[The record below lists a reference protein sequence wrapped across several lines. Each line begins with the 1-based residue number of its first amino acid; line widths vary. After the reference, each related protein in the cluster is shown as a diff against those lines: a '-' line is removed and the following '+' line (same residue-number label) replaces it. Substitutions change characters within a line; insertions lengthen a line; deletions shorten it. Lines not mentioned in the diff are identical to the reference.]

1 MVTGTV
7 EVTDKIEDHY
17 LATLREWK
25 HFDAE
30 WYAREYPDVGMLG
43 LDPAYHYL
51 WLGAKMG
58 RRPSAGITRLP
69 SRSLKID
76 ELVRDIER
84 SQASDDTLFHETL
97 QDEHVGRRTA
107 EFIEPGIVDAGTVQ
121 GLRIGV
127 QAHMYY
133 ADLAEEFI
141 WHLSQIPCQFDLYA
155 SVANETDRRRVEGL
169 FSTIP
174 NAARVEVR
182 VVPNVGRDI
191 APFLVEF
198 GRELAQY
205 DIVCHIQTKKSLYN
219 HGSTD
224 GWRESTLHSLFEDP
238 ETIAFYLRSLQTG
251 RYGMIYPQC
260 FHNLPYMAN
269 TWLANAGTA
278 RAWAPRF
285 KVERLPRDYF
295 DFPAGSMFW
304 ARADAIRPLLEA
316 GLEWGDFPPE
326 TGQTDGTLAH
336 CIERMLGVVAT
347 SRHYLHGVIPDTR
360 HPSWS
365 RWRMEQFTNR
375 PLDHIHTA
383 ILDPAIKVVAFDIF
397 DTLLTRPLLDP
408 DYVKTLLNTE
418 HEQAGRRRF
427 KSMRVHAEAAA
438 RAAHGRDVDIH
449 EIYRHLAPASI
460 DTSERLAAD
469 REIELEVRS
478 VRPRRDVIALL
489 DFAIQNGKAVILAS
503 DMFLPRDA
511 IEDMLAGCG
520 VKGWKTLYLS
530 SQVGVRKD
538 TGDLYRHIL
547 DQEGIAPR
555 QLLMIG
561 DNERSDVQ
569 IPTDMGMRVVHILR
583 PVSLLRGTPRLG
595 DLIPDAEEAP
605 LADQFLF
612 GAIAAD
618 RFSAVT
624 YPDFMAKDM
633 FGASARAIGYGLLG
647 PITVAFSQ
655 WLLDQAQGHSLDHL
669 YFMAREGKFLREV
682 FDCWSAGIEPDRGG
696 ARVRS
701 DYLLV
706 SRRAITVPSME
717 TIEDIFAVAM
727 SDEFYGASMETFL
740 FERFGTVLDNP
751 TWQQCAREGLWERT
765 KPLTILQGD
774 IDPIRPFLRAIAP
787 HIFQSAQTER
797 PPALDYLSNMGLT
810 CNARAAVV
818 DVGYGATIQRHLIKL
833 LGHKVDGLYMMT
845 DRRGAALGLGAGV
858 LSQGCF
864 VHGAQRAVTA
874 SPLLVHSFVL
884 EKMLSADDEQVLRYN
899 TDGAI
904 FREPSTQ
911 SKEAARVRQDMQ
923 HGALDFVADAV
934 RFRDDMGGSLQI
946 SKAHCEALFSR
957 FVSQMSASEKSV
969 LAALALDDF
978 YCGRGIVTD

>member
-1 MVTGTV
+1 MTGFI
-7 EVTDKIEDHY
+7 EVTDRIEDHH

-30 WYAREYPDVGMLG
+30 WYSREYPDVGMLG

-51 WLGAKMG
+51 WLGAKIG
-58 RRPSAGITRLP
+58 RRPSAGVTRLP
-69 SRSLKID
+69 SRSLRID

-84 SQASDDTLFHETL
+84 SQASDDPLFQETFE
-97 QDEHVGRRTA
+97 DEQVGRRTA
-107 EFIEPGIVDAGTVQ
+107 EFIQPGNTDAGTVQ
-121 GLRIGV
+121 GLRVGV
-127 QAHMYY
+127 HAHMYY

-141 WHLSQIPCQFDLYA
+141 WHLSQIPCRFDLYA
-155 SVANETDRRRVEGL
+155 STANETDRQRVEAL
-169 FSTIP
+169 FRTIP
-174 NAARVEVR
+174 NASCVEVR

-198 GRELAQY
+198 GRELAKY

-269 TWLANAGTA
+269 TWLANAGLAHT
-278 RAWAPRF
+278 WAPRF

-316 GLEWGDFPPE
+316 GLEWSDFPPE

-336 CIERMLGVVAT
+336 CIERMLGVVVT

-365 RWRMEQFTNR
+365 RWRMEQFTDR
-375 PLDHIHTA
+375 PLDHIHAA
-383 ILDPAIKVVAFDIF
+383 ILDPTITVVAFDIF

-408 DYVKTLLNTE
+408 DYVKTLLHAE
-418 HEQAGRRRF
+418 YEREGRCHF
-427 KSMRVHAEAAA
+427 KSMRVRAEAEA
-438 RAAHGRDVDIH
+438 RAVRGRDIDIH
-449 EIYRHLAPASI
+449 EIYRHFAPASAHI
-460 DTSERLAAD
+460 SNQLAAD
-469 REIELEVRS
+469 REIELEGRS
-478 VRPRRDVIALL
+478 VRPRQEIIGLL
-489 DFAIQNGKAVILAS
+489 DFAIRSGKVVILAS
-503 DMFLPRDA
+503 DMFLPQDA
-511 IEDMLAGCG
+511 IEDMLARCG

-530 SQVGVRKD
+530 SQLGVRKE

-547 DQEGIAPR
+547 HEEGISPR
-555 QLLMIG
+555 QMLMIG

-569 IPTDMGMRVVHILR
+569 IPTDMGIGVVHVLK
-583 PVSLLRGTPRLG
+583 PVSLLRATPRLG
-595 DLIPDAEEAP
+595 DLVPDAEEAP

-624 YPDFMAKDM
+624 YSDFQAKDM
-633 FGASARAIGYGLLG
+633 FGSSARAIGYGLLG

-655 WLLDQAQGHSLDHL
+655 WLLDQAQGHSVNRL
-669 YFMAREGKFLREV
+669 YFLAREGKFLREV
-682 FDCWSAGIEPDRGG
+682 FDRWNSRIEPGQG
-696 ARVRS
+696 SAAVRS

-706 SRRAITVPSME
+706 SRRAVTVPCME

-727 SDEFYGASMETFL
+727 SDEFYDAPMETFL
-740 FERFGTVLDNP
+740 SERFGTILDDA
-751 TWQQCAREGLWERT
+751 TWQRCTREGLWDRER
-765 KPLTILQGD
+765 PLTILQGD

-787 HIFQSAQTER
+787 HIFQSAQFER
-797 PPALDYLSNMGLT
+797 QPAIDYLSAMGLT
-810 CNARAAVV
+810 SDARAAVV
-818 DVGYGATIQRHLIKL
+818 DVGYGATIQRQLIKL
-833 LGHKVDGLYMMT
+833 LGQKVDGFYMMT
-845 DRRGAALGLGAGV
+845 DRRGAALGAGAGV
-858 LSQGCF
+858 VSQGCF

-874 SPLLVHSFVL
+874 SPLLVHSFIL
-884 EKMLSADDEQVLRYN
+884 EKMLSADDEQVMRYSA
-899 TDGAI
+899 DGNAI
-904 FREPSTQ
+904 FREPFDQAGEST
-911 SKEAARVRQDMQ
+911 RVRQDLQ
-923 HGALDFVADAV
+923 HGALEFVTDAV
-934 RFRDDMGGSLQI
+934 RFRDDMGAPLQI
-946 SKAHCEALFSR
+946 GKAHCETLFTR
-957 FVSQMSASEKSV
+957 FVSQMSASEKTI